1 MRKSVNNAVL
11 STPMVR
17 SSVLRGPVVDGATQ
31 AVALAVPTGHARE
44 LTIGIT
50 STRALTVFV
59 RRWFASR
66 TIAVDSAGTAIAAN
80 TPAVVTATNLG
91 DEAALLI
98 TNASGVD
105 ATVIAQMI
113 ARS

>member
-1 MRKSVNNAVL
+1 
-11 STPMVR
+11 
-17 SSVLRGPVVDGATQ
+17 
-31 AVALAVPTGHARE
+31 

-50 STRALTVFV
+50 STRALAVFV

-66 TIAVDSAGTAIAAN
+66 TIVVDSVGTAIAAN

-98 TNASGVD
+98 TNASGAD